1 MSLGP
6 INPSTGQPL
15 PVSGGASVDGIK
27 SQGEGGLGAYDPQT
41 ALMIVNIK
49 RHNLIHSNL
58 QSQIGAFQQMNAK
71 MEKLGQLQASLSEA
85 SLQTPEF
92 TETTWSSAKADNGD
106 HKIDLGDGY
115 KITVKNN
122 DDAHWILEDA
132 DGNQTKIWGD
142 PHVNYGNDST
152 KRDADFKGT
161 ITIMLDNGTKIT
173 VDTIPAAEAG
183 RPDLG
188 DQTFSEKLTITQ
200 ANQVMVVDNIMSG
213 AGTPTITGPSLQ
225 NARQID
231 DQTNDG
237 VILREGD
244 QGVGHFVDVTGQK
257 VTGYF
262 AQTTVINEHK
272 DQHDDP
278 VVNVEMLDFARSIGI
293 DTTFTDPTT
302 GQKVESDGF
311 MTKDQIKIFKERVK
325 GKQESFGNVT
335 QLQTVKIQS
344 WFNKLNQSIEMASN
358 VESKS
363 HNSKNTLIGNLR

>member
-49 RHNLIHSNL
+49 RHNLIHGNL

-92 TETTWSSAKADNGD
+92 TETTWSSSKADNGD

-115 KITVKNN
+115 KITVKDN
-122 DDAHWILEDA
+122 DNATWILEDA

-142 PHVNYGNDST
+142 PHINYGNDSS

-161 ITIMLDNGTKIT
+161 ISLMLDNGTKIT
-173 VDTIPAAEAG
+173 IDTIPAAEAG

-213 AGTPTITGPSLQ
+213 AGTPTITGPSLE

-244 QGVGHFVDVTGQK
+244 KGVGHFVDVTGQK

-272 DQHDDP
+272 DQHDEP
-278 VVNVEMLDFARSIGI
+278 VVSVDMLDFARSVGI
-293 DTTFTDPTT
+293 DTTFTDPST

-311 MTKDQIKIFKERVK
+311 MTKEQIKIFKERVK